1 MCIVHYLLVIMVVLN
16 CTTLFMK
23 SICPYGHHISGLT
36 NSSRSKSKMGNEDHT
51 QFHSLDNSLN
61 HSLENS
67 LNHSLDRRQV
77 LNASFRSRKD
87 KMWCK
92 INSGKSDIRFIISI
106 FSTIMFLSMLINFRP
121 FDSVS
126 FYQIFQKENI
136 IKTKYNGT
144 SFSKKLIV
152 YLKQRFQ
159 NCYFYI
165 NYNYKRLVN
174 SSRIS

>member
-23 SICPYGHHISGLT
+23 PICPYGHHISGLT
-36 NSSRSKSKMGNEDHT
+36 NSSWSKSKMGNEDHT

-61 HSLENS
+61 HSL
-67 LNHSLDRRQV
+67 DKRQV
-77 LNASFRSRKD
+77 LNASFRGRKD
-87 KMWCK
+87 KMLCK
-92 INSGKSDIRFIISI
+92 INSGKI
-106 FSTIMFLSMLINFRP
+106 FSSIMFLSMLINFRP